1 MRARDIWQLAQLR
14 GRSRAGRRTSATI
27 AIGLVLLIPVV
38 WILLA
43 FYGEIYVD
51 EEKKPGNRIFSY
63 YTLPDEVYTYGEE
76 AARIWEDKEQ
86 RGDFLSESE
95 LKEYS
100 GQEQIF
106 SPIIDYNRAKEL
118 SFTIDGDE
126 YADNLSSGTALSLK
140 AVGDRQY
147 LSAMDDYMQ
156 GDDGVIIGEGFSDDT
171 AEIYISELLL
181 DEFGLDR
188 SVLGKTASLSLTFNG
203 EKYSENYNVPDNDT
217 VYDNPHLLTSQG
229 ESLTLTGKVT
239 IFENFKIAGIINREY
254 YGIRGITDKDAAIWI
269 KYDSFVMPGG
279 EVNIPEFSVQDIYDA
294 YGRKKTAFVFTY
306 PSADYV
312 NYSQTVAAAG
322 RAFFFTPGTTNLIN
336 GDTYFNG
343 NNYPVAMTYVQYR
356 DFYTARRMMEK
367 AEAVFGD
374 RSFHIYP
381 STLKAAANDMRT
393 TDIICLV
400 LGIVGGISLVT
411 CIVNYSGA
419 AAFSLRKRKNFL
431 DMMEKMGITEK
442 DRRKLILFETL
453 AILLRALIAA
463 AVVTVILV
471 LIAWLVFATALPSA
485 KEYASCLVYALPAYL
500 LCALALTLVMLL
512 IFAFISVGEKG
523 RRARVKFKHKES

>member
-27 AIGLVLLIPVV
+27 AIGLILLIPVV

-86 RGDFLSESE
+86 RGDFLSEGE
-95 LKEYS
+95 LEEYS

-106 SPIIDYNRAKEL
+106 SPVIDYNRAKGL

-126 YADNLSSGTALSLK
+126 YADSLNPDTALSLK

-156 GDDGVIIGEGFSDDT
+156 GDDGVIIGEGFSGDT
-171 AEIYISELLL
+171 AEI
-181 DEFGLDR
+181 
-188 SVLGKTASLSLTFNG
+188 
-203 EKYSENYNVPDNDT
+203 YNVPDNDT

-306 PSADYV
+306 PSDDYV

-322 RAFFFTPGTTNLIN
+322 RAFFFMPSTTNLIN

-400 LGIVGGISLVT
+400 LGIVGGISLIT

-471 LIAWLVFATALPSA
+471 LIAWLVFALALPSA
-485 KEYASCLVYALPAYL
+485 KEYVSCLVYALPAYL
-500 LCALALTLVMLL
+500 LCALALTLIMLL

-523 RRARVKFKHKES
+523 GRARVKFKHKKS

>member
-14 GRSRAGRRTSATI
+14 GRSRAGRCTSATI
-27 AIGLVLLIPVV
+27 AIGLILLIPVV

-86 RGDFLSESE
+86 RGDFLSEGE

-106 SPIIDYNRAKEL
+106 SPVIDYNRAKEL

-147 LSAMDDYMQ
+147 LSVMDDYMQ
-156 GDDGVIIGEGFSDDT
+156 GDDGVIIGEGFTGDT
-171 AEIYISELLL
+171 AEIYISEILLEAL
-181 DEFGLDR
+181 GLDR
-188 SVLGKTASLSLTFNG
+188 SVLGKTASLSLTFDE
-203 EKYSENYNVPDNDT
+203 EKYSEIYNVPDNDT
-217 VYDNPHLLTSQG
+217 VYDNPNLLTSQG

-322 RAFFFTPGTTNLIN
+322 RAFFFTPCTTNLIN

-400 LGIVGGISLVT
+400 FGIVGGISLIT

-471 LIAWLVFATALPSA
+471 LIAWLVFAIALPSA
-485 KEYASCLVYALPAYL
+485 KEYVSCLVYALPAYL
-500 LCALALTLVMLL
+500 LCALTLTLLMLL
-512 IFAFISVGEKG
+512 IFAFISVGE
-523 RRARVKFKHKES
+523 RADARG

>member
-27 AIGLVLLIPVV
+27 ATGLILLIPVV
-38 WILLA
+38 WILFA
-43 FYGEIYVD
+43 FYGEIYAE
-51 EEKKPGNRIFSY
+51 EEKKPENRIFSY
-63 YTLPDEVYTYGEE
+63 YTLPDEAYTYGEE
-76 AARIWEDKEQ
+76 ATRIWEDKELH
-86 RGDFLSESE
+86 GDFLSKSE
-95 LKEYS
+95 LEEYS

-106 SPIIDYNRAKEL
+106 SPVIDYNRAKGL

-126 YADNLSSGTALSLK
+126 YADNLSSDTALSLK

-156 GDDGVIIGEGFSDDT
+156 GDDGVIIGEGFTGDT
-171 AEIYISELLL
+171 AEIYISEILLEAL
-181 DEFGLDR
+181 GLDR
-188 SVLGKTASLSLTFNG
+188 SVLGKAASLSLTFDE
-203 EKYSENYNVPDNDT
+203 EKYSEIYNVPDNDT
-217 VYDNPHLLTSQG
+217 VYDNPHVLTSQG
-229 ESLTLTGKVT
+229 ESPTLTGKVT
-239 IFENFKIAGIINREY
+239 IFENFKIAGIINKEY
-254 YGIRGITDKDAAIWI
+254 YGIEDITDKDAAIWI
-269 KYDSFVMPGG
+269 KYDSFVMPNGD
-279 EVNIPEFSVQDIYDA
+279 VNIPKFSMQDIYNV
-294 YGRKKTAFVFTY
+294 YGNKSTKFVFTY

-322 RAFFFTPGTTNLIN
+322 RAFFFTSGTTNFIN
-336 GDTYFNG
+336 GEPYFN
-343 NNYPVAMTYVQYR
+343 YYWFPVSMTYVQYR
-356 DFYTARRMMEK
+356 DFYVGRRMMEK

-381 STLKAAANDMRT
+381 SVLKATANNMRT

-400 LGIVGGISLVT
+400 LGIVGGISLIT

-463 AVVTVILV
+463 AVFTVILV
-471 LIAWLVFATALPSA
+471 LIAWLVFAIALPSA
-485 KEYASCLVYALPAYL
+485 KEYVSCLVYALPAYL
-500 LCALALTLVMLL
+500 LCALTLALIMLL

-523 RRARVKFKHKES
+523 GRARVKFKHKES